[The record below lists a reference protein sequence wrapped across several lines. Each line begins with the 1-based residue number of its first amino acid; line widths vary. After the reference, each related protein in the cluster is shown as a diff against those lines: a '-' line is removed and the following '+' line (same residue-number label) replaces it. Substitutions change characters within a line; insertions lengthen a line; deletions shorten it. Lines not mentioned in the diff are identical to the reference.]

1 MNENRELLAS
11 LFTTIKRFRKNK
23 ECKETIK
30 ALRKQIRL
38 LTPIDS
44 FPDNKN
50 KYYTS
55 SGIRQTFRTGNMQEP
70 VALWVYPRDCWTE
83 NVLDVINHRCN
94 TLYSKSEYFRDFNN
108 QYYLKSKYFMLYN
121 KVYSKDK
128 FTLYNNLAVP
138 NNKIYPLG
146 VFYNSCNEKE
156 MYITARENEEFIPV
170 NKFLEL
176 YPNKQIF
183 GLSVENNYT
192 KCFKVIISCLLF
204 KGKYRVTLPQNRSY
218 FGFTKKMLLDCEF
231 SLPEGY
237 KDIEPICIE
246 GYNFYV
252 RSINYLGRRSLVDK
266 MWGELITKRVQDF
279 LGSRGVEKN
288 FKSYFNNLITFAKK
302 EAEYEK

>member
-44 FPDNKN
+44 FLDNKN
-50 KYYTS
+50 EYYAPS
-55 SGIRQTFRTGNMQEP
+55 SIRQTFRTGNMQES
-70 VALWVYPRDCWTE
+70 VALWVFPKDCWTE
-83 NVLDVINHRCN
+83 NVLDVINHRCD
-94 TLYSKSEYFRDFNN
+94 TLYSKREYFRDSNN
-108 QYYLKSKYFMLYN
+108 QYYLKSKYFMLDN

-146 VFYNSCNEKE
+146 VFYNSYNEKE

-176 YPNKQIF
+176 YPDKQIF
-183 GLSVENNYT
+183 GLSVSFDYT
-192 KCFKVIISCLLF
+192 ECFKVIISCLLF
-204 KGKYRVTLPQNRSY
+204 KGKYRVTLPTNRGF

-231 SLPEGY
+231 SLPNEY
-237 KDIEPICIE
+237 EDIEHICIE
-246 GYNFYV
+246 RYNFSIG
-252 RSINYLGRRSLVDK
+252 SINYLGRRSLVGK
-266 MWGELITKRVQDF
+266 MWGELITKRFQNF
-279 LGSRGVEKN
+279 SGSQGVEKN
-288 FKSYFNNLITFAKK
+288 LKPYFNNLITFAKK

>member
-23 ECKETIK
+23 ECRETIK

-55 SGIRQTFRTGNMQEP
+55 SSIRQTFITGNMEQP
-70 VALWVYPRDCWTE
+70 IALWVFPRDCWTE
-83 NVLDVINHRCN
+83 NVLDVINHKCN
-94 TLYSKSEYFRDFNN
+94 TLYSKQDYFRDSNN
-108 QYYLKSKYFMLYN
+108 QYYLKSKYFLLDN
-121 KVYSKDK
+121 KVYPKDK

-156 MYITARENEEFIPV
+156 MYLIARENEEFISV
-170 NKFLEL
+170 DEFNKL
-176 YPNKQIF
+176 YQDKQVF
-183 GLSVENNYT
+183 DLSAERNYT
-192 KCFKVIISCLLF
+192 KCFKTIISCLLF
-204 KGKYRVTLPQNRSY
+204 KGKYRVTLPEKRGY

-231 SLPEGY
+231 SLPNEY
-237 KDIEPICIE
+237 KDIEHICINP
-246 GYNFYV
+246 YNF
-252 RSINYLGRRSLVDK
+252 SIWTTSYLDNRSLINK
-266 MWGELITKRVQDF
+266 MWRELIRYNKTFFGKE
-279 LGSRGVEKN
+279 GIEKN
-288 FKSYFNNLITFAKK
+288 CKQYFNNLIAFAKK